1 MSFGGSNP
9 TSQSVTSTTTAP
21 AYAQPFL
28 ESILAEA
35 SKYYNQGQ
43 SAYYPSSTVA
53 GASPETQTALS
64 GIRDTAMAGNPLTQ
78 PLTDLAESTLKGDFL
93 SGNNKYLQ
101 GAISNAT
108 NPMVENFKTSIAPSI
123 DSQFAGSGRLGSG
136 LYAQARNRAED
147 TLTDSM
153 ADTAQD
159 IAFRNYANERAIQS
173 GLLGQADALS
183 AIPYQDYNV
192 LAEVG
197 KEREAYDQADINDSV
212 ARYLAEQG
220 NPFAFLN
227 QYADIINKGIV
238 GGENTNTQPVSSD
251 AGGQF
256 LATLLM
262 LSNIGK
268 DNPFGFFNPFNWG
281 G

>member
-1 MSFGGSNP
+1 MSLGSNP
-9 TSQSVTSTTTAP
+9 TSQTGTSTLSAP
-21 AYAQPFL
+21 AYAQPYL
-28 ESILAEA
+28 ESILSEA
-35 SKYYNQGQ
+35 VKFYNQGQ

-64 GIRDTAMAGNPLTQ
+64 GIRDTAMAGNPMTK
-78 PLTDLAESTLKGDFL
+78 PLTDLATSTLKGDFL
-93 SGNNKYLQ
+93 SGDNPYLQ
-101 GAISNAT
+101 GAIANAT
-108 NPMVENFKTSIAPSI
+108 NPMIKNFNTSVAPSI

-153 ADTAQD
+153 SDTAQD
-159 IAFRNYANERAIQS
+159 IAYRNYANERALQS

-192 LAEVG
+192 LAGVG
-197 KEREAYDQADINDSV
+197 KEREAYDQADINDAV
-212 ARYLAEQG
+212 RRYSAEQG
-220 NPFAFLN
+220 NPFAFLD
-227 QYADIINKGIV
+227 QYADIINKGII
-238 GGENTNTQPVSSD
+238 GSESTGTQPVSSD
-251 AGGQF
+251 GGGQA

-262 LSNIGK
+262 LANIGQ
-268 DNPFGFFNPFNWG
+268 DNPLAILNPFNWG

>member
-1 MSFGGSNP
+1 MGLGGSNP
-9 TSQSVTSTTTAP
+9 TSQTTITAP
-21 AYAQPFL
+21 PSYAMPYLQSVL
-28 ESILAEA
+28 GEA
-35 SKYYNQGQ
+35 SNIYNMGQ

-64 GIRDTAMAGNPLTQ
+64 GMRDIAIAGNPLTQ
-78 PLTDLAESTLKGDFL
+78 PMVDLAEKTIKGDFL
-93 SGNNKYLQ
+93 SGSNPYLQ
-101 GAISNAT
+101 GAIKSAT
-108 NPMVENFKTSIAPSI
+108 DPMVENFKTSVAPSI

-159 IAFRNYANERAIQS
+159 IGYRNYANERAIQS
-173 GLLGQADALS
+173 GLLNQAS
-183 AIPYQDYNV
+183 AISQIPYQDFNA
-192 LAEVG
+192 LAGVG
-197 KEREAYDQADINDSV
+197 QTREAYDQADINDAV
-212 ARYLAEQG
+212 KRFQAEQT
-220 NPFAFLN
+220 NPFQFLN
-227 QYADIINKGIV
+227 EYADLVNKGTV
-238 GGENTNTQPVSSD
+238 GSDYTQPVSSD

-262 LSNIGK
+262 LSNIGQN
-268 DNPFGFFNPFNWG
+268 NPFGFLNPFNLG